1 MNPSGVSSV
10 FRCGFTE
17 WKWRNS
23 GPVLGSSVRTYAGIW
38 PCWPGTFGGFEPG
51 VFKFHQHVASA
62 PVTCPGHGLQ
72 GEGGLLWLSLP
83 VTSGWPP
90 GVPGG
95 PTGTYGF
102 PEQKVTFFSW
112 FSCMYGGLWIN
123 FQPPPPR
130 LCLQDVAED
139 QSGRRESRLTPSQS
153 GCISVAPPALP
164 FPHLVASPVRMMSL
178 TAVNTVSMETPTT
191 ALAYISG
198 SSPSILQHHHPPP
211 LSHPTLCVPSLP
223 PSLLTPH
230 LMRTE
235 ERWVEG
241 WWGAS
246 LLWTGRASWSE
257 RKNNSENN
265 HSTGLVCRGGFGGGP
280 LRFRCAQLLIL
291 EAERVLTSQTGSP
304 RFFAFLYRHIYE
316 YMYLFLL
323 CCWQR
328 TAAADLLSKSSCLHV
343 FKYNYLNL

>member
-1 MNPSGVSSV
+1 MNLSVVSSV

-17 WKWRNS
+17 WKWRDS

-38 PCWPGTFGGFEPG
+38 PCWPGTFGWFEPG
-51 VFKFHQHVASA
+51 VFKFHQHVTSA

-95 PTGTYGF
+95 STGTYGF

-123 FQPPPPR
+123 FQTPHR

-153 GCISVAPPALP
+153 GCISVAPPPTLP

-198 SSPSILQHHHPPP
+198 SSPSILQHHPP
-211 LSHPTLCVPSLP
+211 LSHIPHSASP
-223 PSLLTPH
+223 PCHPAFSPLIWWEQK
-230 LMRTE
+230 RGGW
-235 ERWVEG
+235 RV

-246 LLWTGRASWSE
+246 RLWTGRTSRSE
-257 RKNNSENN
+257 RKKTTLKNNQ
-265 HSTGLVCRGGFGGGP
+265 STGLVCRGRLGG
-280 LRFRCAQLLIL
+280 
-291 EAERVLTSQTGSP
+291 VL
-304 RFFAFLYRHIYE
+304 
-316 YMYLFLL
+316 
-323 CCWQR
+323 
-328 TAAADLLSKSSCLHV
+328 
-343 FKYNYLNL
+343 

>member
-211 LSHPTLCVPSLP
+211 PLTSHTLRPLLATQPSHPS
-223 PSLLTPH
+223 SD
-230 LMRTE
+230 
-235 ERWVEG
+235 
-241 WWGAS
+241 
-246 LLWTGRASWSE
+246 
-257 RKNNSENN
+257 ENRREVGG
-265 HSTGLVCRGGFGGGP
+265 GLVGG
-280 LRFRCAQLLIL
+280 LTAVDRKSVMVRKKKQL
-291 EAERVLTSQTGSP
+291 
-304 RFFAFLYRHIYE
+304 
-316 YMYLFLL
+316 
-323 CCWQR
+323 W
-328 TAAADLLSKSSCLHV
+328 K
-343 FKYNYLNL
+343 